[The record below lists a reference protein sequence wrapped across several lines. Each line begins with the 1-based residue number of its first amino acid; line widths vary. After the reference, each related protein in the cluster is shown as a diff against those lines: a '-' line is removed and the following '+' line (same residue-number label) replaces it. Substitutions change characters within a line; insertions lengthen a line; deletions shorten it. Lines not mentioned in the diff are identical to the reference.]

1 MAYSIL
7 ILSGIYPP
15 DVGGPAKFAD
25 VYSKWIS
32 SKKWQVKVVSLT
44 DGEKS
49 TKNDQ
54 GVEASLVSR
63 RENLPRRYFYTVFQ
77 ICRASRKVDFV
88 LANGLFIELWIAAKI
103 LGLKY
108 VVKVPGDIVWERARN
123 QSITSKNVDDFQTEE
138 LNWKYRIFR
147 ALFSSCLLGAT
158 DVIVPSQHLL
168 ELCERWGVPSNRIH
182 LIHNSVFTDRF
193 AQIELRKD
201 FDVLTV
207 ARLVKWKGIDEIIR
221 NCGRNNLRLLI
232 VGDGPEMQNL
242 KVIAEEVNA
251 AVTFTGEIAQEN
263 LVGYYSRSRLFVLNS
278 NFEASSY
285 SLLEAMA
292 CSLPVI
298 ASRNTGSS
306 EVVRHGIDGLLI
318 DETYSL
324 QDALAHLFANPEL
337 FSVMGENG
345 RQRVFTYFNSEKN
358 FGNIADILLHGSR

>member
-1 MAYSIL
+1 VTNSL
-7 ILSGIYPP
+7 LLLSGIFPP
-15 DVGGPAKFAD
+15 DVGGPAKFVD

-32 SKKWQVKVVSLT
+32 TRKWQVKVVSLT
-44 DGEKS
+44 DGAKS
-49 TKNDQ
+49 KKNDQ
-54 GVEASLVSR
+54 GINVSLISR
-63 RENLPRRYFYTVFQ
+63 RDNLPRRYLYTVFQ
-77 ICRASRKVDFV
+77 IYRDSRRVKFI
-88 LANGLFIELWIAAKI
+88 LANGLFIELGIAAKI
-103 LGLKY
+103 FGLKY

-123 QSITSKNVDDFQTEE
+123 QSVTSKSVDDFQTEG

-158 DVIVPSQHLL
+158 DVIVPSQHLF
-168 ELCERWGVPSNRIH
+168 ELCERWGVPKNRIH

-193 AQIELRKD
+193 THIEHQKD

-221 NCGRNNLRLLI
+221 SCGRNNLRLLV

-263 LVGYYSRSRLFVLNS
+263 LVGYYSRSRSFVLNS

-345 RQRVFTYFNSEKN
+345 RQRVFTDFNSEKN
-358 FGNIADILLHGSR
+358 FGNIAEILLHGAH